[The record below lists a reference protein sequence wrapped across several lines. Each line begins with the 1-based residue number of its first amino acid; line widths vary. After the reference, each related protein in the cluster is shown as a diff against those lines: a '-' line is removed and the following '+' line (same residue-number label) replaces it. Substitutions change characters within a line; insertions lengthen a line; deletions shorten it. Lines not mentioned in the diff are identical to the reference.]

1 MYIHKIDMDTRDKKA
16 LLYCIVG
23 LIVLSSSVPTLRY
36 AAFIFFGYALYICVS
51 KIKKLIKEQQK

>member
-1 MYIHKIDMDTRDKKA
+1 MDKRDIKA

-36 AAFIFFGYALYICVS
+36 AAFIFFGYAMYICIS
-51 KIKKLIKEQQK
+51 KIKKLVEKQK